1 MVGAASSPPA
11 EGGGALGAIDK
22 VVSWVEDFFTYVS
35 ATFIFILMF
44 FLCGEVVGRYVFN
57 APIPGAI
64 DWVEVWMATFAFL
77 GAAYCQRLG
86 GHVRMEMIISKLHG
100 KTLWWIEF
108 FAVSVGFVYVCMI
121 VFHSFKHFLRA
132 IEFGDSTID
141 IQLLTWPSKLIVP
154 VALSLLA
161 IRLLLNM
168 WGYARLALNPDLQP
182 VAVPVMKD
190 AAEIA
195 REEIEHG
202 LGHDAQDIGRD
213 GNKS

>member
-1 MVGAASSPPA
+1 MHGAASSSP
-11 EGGGALGAIDK
+11 ETGGGALGAIDR
-22 VVSWVEDFFTYVS
+22 VVSKIEDLFTYVA

-108 FAVSVGFVYVCMI
+108 FAVSVAFVYVCII
-121 VFHSFKHFLRA
+121 VNHSFKHFLRA

-141 IQLLTWPSKLIVP
+141 IQLVTWPSKLIVP
-154 VALSLLA
+154 VALTLLA

-168 WGYARLALNPDLQP
+168 WGYARLALNPSLSP

-190 AAEIA
+190 VAEQA

-202 LGHDAQDIGRD
+202 LGHDAQDINRD
-213 GNKS
+213 NNKS

>member
-1 MVGAASSPPA
+1 MVGAASSSP
-11 EGGGALGAIDK
+11 ETGGGALGTVDRFVAKI
-22 VVSWVEDFFTYVS
+22 EDLFTYFA

-44 FLCGEVVGRYVFN
+44 FLCGEVIGRYFLN

-64 DWVEVWMATFAFL
+64 DWVEVWMATFAFM

-100 KTLWWIEF
+100 KTLWWVEF
-108 FAVSVGFVYVCMI
+108 FAVSVGFVYVCI
-121 VFHSFKHFLRA
+121 IIFHSFKHFLRA
-132 IEFGDSTID
+132 WEWGDSTID

-154 VALSLLA
+154 VALTLLA

-168 WGYARLALNPDLQP
+168 WGYARLALNPSLSP

-202 LGHDAQDIGRD
+202 LGHDAEDIHKH
-213 GNKS
+213 NPNA